1 MEKLFINDELVRKIK
16 KSFMEYY
23 NKNSRAVSLKDIR
36 LILEAWKSGDYSSV
50 FKTDLYNKRGG
61 DYCRLL
67 EIIYSIVGNKELV

>member
-1 MEKLFINDELVRKIK
+1 MEKLFINDDLARKIK

-67 EIIYSIVGNKELV
+67 EIIYSIVGDKELI

>member
-1 MEKLFINDELVRKIK
+1 MEKLFINDDLARKIK

-23 NKNSRAVSLKDIR
+23 NKNSRAVSLKDIK
-36 LILEAWKSGDYSSV
+36 LVLEAWKNGDYSSV

-67 EIIYSIVGNKELV
+67 EIIYSIVGDKELI

>member
-1 MEKLFINDELVRKIK
+1 MEKLFINDDLARKVK

-23 NKNSRAVSLKDIR
+23 NKNSRAVSLKDIK
-36 LILEAWKSGDYSSV
+36 LILESWKNGDYSPV
-50 FKTDLYNKRGG
+50 FKTDLYIKHGG

>member
-36 LILEAWKSGDYSSV
+36 LILEAWKSGDYSPV

-67 EIIYSIVGNKELV
+67 EIIYSIVGNKELI

>member
-1 MEKLFINDELVRKIK
+1 MEKLFINDDLARKIK

-23 NKNSRAVSLKDIR
+23 NKNSRAVSLKDIK
-36 LILEAWKSGDYSSV
+36 LILESWKNGDYSPV
-50 FKTDLYNKRGG
+50 FKTDLYIKRGG

>member
-1 MEKLFINDELVRKIK
+1 MEKLFINDDLARKVK

-23 NKNSRAVSLKDIR
+23 NKNSRAVSLKDIK
-36 LILEAWKSGDYSSV
+36 LVLEAWKSGDYSSV

-67 EIIYSIVGNKELV
+67 EIIYSIVGDKELI

>member
-36 LILEAWKSGDYSSV
+36 LIVECRKNGNWEPVYN
-50 FKTDLYNKRGG
+50 TDLYVKRGG
-61 DYCRLL
+61 DFCRLQ
-67 EIIYSIVGNKELV
+67 EIIYSIVGNKELI

>member
-1 MEKLFINDELVRKIK
+1 MEKLFINDDLARKIK

-23 NKNSRAVSLKDIR
+23 NKNSRAVSLKDIK
-36 LILEAWKSGDYSSV
+36 LILEAWKSGDFSSV

-67 EIIYSIVGNKELV
+67 EIIYSIVGNKELI

>member
-36 LILEAWKSGDYSSV
+36 LILECRKNGNWEPVYN
-50 FKTDLYNKRGG
+50 TDL
-61 DYCRLL
+61 
-67 EIIYSIVGNKELV
+67 